1 MSGDWVLGGRLR
13 VGLGEVVGVCRISVE
28 ALDISCGIAVEVIL
42 WLARK
47 TGSRVVLEVILGVA
61 LYIYSGFTLDIGSRS
76 EVLTNGW
83 VLVLLD
89 IR

>member
-1 MSGDWVLGGRLR
+1 MSGDWVLGGRLG
-13 VGLGEVVGVCRISVE
+13 VGLGEVVGVCRICVE

>member
-1 MSGDWVLGGRLR
+1 MSGDWVLGGRLG
-13 VGLGEVVGVCRISVE
+13 VGLGEVVGVCRICVE

-89 IR
+89 IG